1 VLGGSSI
8 LLGVTGSIAAYKA
21 ADLARRLM
29 DEGTK
34 VRVVMTEA
42 ACRFIPPY
50 TLEAITGN
58 EVHVDLFKNPYSH
71 INLAAES
78 DLFIIAPATAN
89 TINKLACGLADN
101 LLSNLW
107 LTYDG
112 PSLIA
117 PAMNTRMYKNR
128 TVQSN
133 IRNFKKTGVE
143 IVGPAKGGL
152 ACGEEGEGRMSE
164 VSEIVEAAIALM
176 IPDDLAGQNIL
187 ITAGPTQEPIDPVRY
202 ISNRSSGKMG
212 YALAKAAGRRGAE
225 VTLISGPSSLNPPQ
239 GVKIVPAESSSDMEK
254 AVFKHLDKATTV
266 IMSAA
271 VCDFRVDFTAKNKLD
286 KSDINSLKLKK
297 TTDILKKLGSK
308 KGKKFL
314 IGFAAESGKNVK
326 RATDKLKEKKLDLMV
341 LNDISQEGAGF
352 DTDTNIV
359 TLINK
364 KGNTKDYPI
373 MKKIEVANIIL
384 DSIKGAKKR
393 KL

>member
-1 VLGGSSI
+1 MLSGSNI
-8 LLGVTGSIAAYKA
+8 LLGITGSIAAYKA
-21 ADLARRLM
+21 ADLARRLI
-29 DEGTK
+29 EVGAK

-58 EVHVDLFKNPYSH
+58 AVHVDLFKDPFSH

-117 PAMNTRMYKNR
+117 PAMNTRMYNNR
-128 TVQSN
+128 VVQSN
-133 IRNFKKTGVE
+133 IKNFKKSGVE
-143 IVGPAKGGL
+143 IVGPAKGSL

-164 VSEIVEAAIALM
+164 VEEIVEAAISVM
-176 IPDDLAGQNIL
+176 TPHDLAGQNIM
-187 ITAGPTQEPIDPVRY
+187 ITAGPTQEPVDPVRY

-212 YALAKAAGRRGAE
+212 YALAQAAKRRGAE
-225 VTLISGPSSLNPPQ
+225 VTLISGPCSLNPPH
-239 GVKIVPAESSSDMEK
+239 GVSTVYTVTSGDMEK
-254 AVFKHLDKATTV
+254 AVFKHLDKATAV

-271 VCDFRVDFTAKNKLD
+271 VADFRADSIAKDKLD
-286 KSDINSLKLKK
+286 KSGINSLKLKK
-297 TTDILKKLGSK
+297 TTDILKKLGTK
-308 KGKKFL
+308 KGKRFL

-326 RATDKLKEKKLDLMV
+326 RATAKLKEKKLDLIV

-364 KGNTKDYPI
+364 KGDTKDYPI

-384 DSIKGAKKR
+384 DTLKGKK
-393 KL
+393 KGK